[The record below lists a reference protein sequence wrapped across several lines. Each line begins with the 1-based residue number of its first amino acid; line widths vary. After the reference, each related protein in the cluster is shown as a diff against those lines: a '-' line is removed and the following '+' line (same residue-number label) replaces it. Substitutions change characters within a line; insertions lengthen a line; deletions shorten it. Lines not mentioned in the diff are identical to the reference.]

1 MAYEDFENLPRRTAS
16 NKVLHDEVFNVA
28 KNQKYDG
35 YKCVLAS
42 VVYKFLIRSSL
53 YSQTNLLPVELLKIK
68 IC

>member
-28 KNQKYDG
+28 KNPKYDG
-35 YKCVLAS
+35 YKSVLAS